1 MSESKLATFRTD
13 SDTWENFQ
21 TKAKLNGT
29 NASAL
34 LQRFVRDY
42 LDDKLDSR
50 IDSPA
55 ASNVDIKS
63 MIEAAVN
70 SRLILIESE
79 VHGLRT
85 DRHIEKTDGL
95 LIEKLQTDLA
105 IAHHRIDDLDKK
117 IATLTDEATAPAKTP
132 VIDSPVESDALPI
145 IGAIE
150 ALPAPDVLPS
160 NEADTAA
167 PESLEL
173 NQRQIC
179 DRFDIDYKNL
189 SKKAGTANMTSDAY
203 IMHIAKEHGEIW
215 EKAASKGSTKLWKL
229 IETVTP

>member
-21 TKAKLNGT
+21 AKAKRNGT

-42 LDDKLDSR
+42 LDDNLDSR
-50 IDSPA
+50 IDRPA
-55 ASNVDIKS
+55 APNVDIKS
-63 MIEAAVN
+63 MIETAIN
-70 SRLILIESE
+70 SRLIIIESE
-79 VHGLRT
+79 VSGLRT

-95 LIEKLQTDLA
+95 LIGKLQTDLA

-117 IATLTDEATAPAKTP
+117 IAALTSEATAPAKKP

-145 IGAIE
+145 IEAIE
-150 ALPAPDVLPS
+150 ASP
-160 NEADTAA
+160 A

-189 SKKAGTANMTSDAY
+189 SKKAGNVNMTSDAY
-203 IMHIAKEHGEIW
+203 IIHIAKEHGEIW
-215 EKAASKGSTKLWKL
+215 EKVASKGSQKLWKL

>member
-79 VHGLRT
+79 VSGLRT

-105 IAHHRIDDLDKK
+105 IAHHRIDNLDKK
-117 IATLTDEATAPAKTP
+117 IAALTSEATAPAKKP
-132 VIDSPVESDALPI
+132 LIDSPVESEALPI
-145 IGAIE
+145 IEAIE
-150 ALPAPDVLPS
+150 AALPTSDVLPS
-160 NEADTAA
+160 DEANTAA
-167 PESLEL
+167 TEL
-173 NQRQIC
+173 NQKQIC
-179 DRFDIDYKNL
+179 DRFAIDYKNL

-229 IETVTP
+229 IKTVTP